1 MGSVSARI
9 SPTIARTSN
18 THNIRYRAWFMM
30 SKDTTARSLLRT
42 LLTLK
47 AAKDVGSKKKP
58 DADFTDALVNEDT
71 DIPERKVF
79 GERRLS

>member
-1 MGSVSARI
+1 
-9 SPTIARTSN
+9 
-18 THNIRYRAWFMM
+18 MM

-58 DADFTDALVNEDT
+58 HADFHEALVDETT
-71 DIPERKVF
+71 DIPGRKYSGTMRVIA
-79 GERRLS
+79 